1 MSESILSA
9 PPGPL
14 GPTRLTPLTAA
25 SSPDQRLPLTLA
37 IGARL
42 EIQLTQTLSAN
53 HIEARLRVPGEN
65 MPWSTAT
72 RLQLS
77 SPLPDLLARQAAAGT
92 PSGNPIRLQADV
104 VAVSPVLTLRILP
117 QTSQPSGSATPS
129 PVAGTREWMDAQLR
143 QHLPQSRP
151 LASTMESWIRRLPP
165 SEGLDTPSVSQST
178 VATDVT
184 QRMIATILNR
194 LATTAE
200 LTDPVRLPVA
210 LKQSGIWLEALMAQT
225 AANPAQRIDLTAD
238 LKGQLLRLAQQIR
251 ATNQAPPTPPS
262 ATDATAT
269 ARPQPEP
276 GAPNPGGNPKPPPD
290 GRTPAPP
297 TAPDTSTVARPQ
309 PEPAAIKP
317 GGNPAPLP
325 DGRTPTPP
333 TEPDTTSPAR
343 PQPEPGTTKSGS
355 NPTPLPD
362 GRTPP
367 TPPSATDATAT
378 ARPQPEPGAPN
389 PGGNPKPPPDGRASP
404 APSTAPGTTA
414 PTRPQPEPEPG
425 AIKPGS
431 NPMPPSDGRTSPAPS
446 TTPGTTAPIRP
457 QPGSEPGA
465 TRPDITSPGRQ
476 PPESGSPNPTE
487 PVRTASQAPPTDPAP
502 QTQTRTPS
510 TEPPPPPTLAREVD
524 GMIKQVVTQQLQT
537 LEAGTDPPRW
547 VLELPFKTPAGLL
560 TLEADIQRE
569 ARAGQAETDGWSM
582 RIRLNLPRLGP
593 LSINLNLRADR
604 LNASLQAEHQAA
616 VEILR
621 QHLATLR
628 QQLEDRQIEIA
639 SLHASQRP
647 RTDTGSTR
655 RPPLLSEQA

>member
-53 HIEARLRVPGEN
+53 RIEARLRVPGEN

-129 PVAGTREWMDAQLR
+129 PTAGTREWMDAQIR

-151 LASTMESWIRRLPP
+151 LASTLESWIRRLPP
-165 SEGLDTPSVSQST
+165 SEGLDTPSVSQSP
-178 VATDVT
+178 VATEVT

-200 LTDPVRLPVA
+200 LTDPVRLPDA

-251 ATNQAPPTPPS
+251 ATNQAPPTPS
-262 ATDATAT
+262 TAPDT
-269 ARPQPEP
+269 TAPARPQPAS
-276 GAPNPGGNPKPPPD
+276 GAPNPGGNPTPSPD
-290 GRTPAPP
+290 GRTPTPP
-297 TAPDTSTVARPQ
+297 TAPETSALARPQ

-317 GGNPAPLP
+317 GGNPASLP

-333 TEPDTTSPAR
+333 TESDTTAPARPQPEPGTTKPGGNPIPPSDGRTPSPPTAPIR

-362 GRTPP
+362 GRTPS
-367 TPPSATDATAT
+367 TPPN
-378 ARPQPEPGAPN
+378 API
-389 PGGNPKPPPDGRASP
+389 
-404 APSTAPGTTA
+404 
-414 PTRPQPEPEPG
+414 RPQPEPETP
-425 AIKPGS
+425 
-431 NPMPPSDGRTSPAPS
+431 NPSGT
-446 TTPGTTAPIRP
+446 TTP
-457 QPGSEPGA
+457 QPAGQKPPTPPTEPGMA
-465 TRPDITSPGRQ
+465 SPGRQ

-502 QTQTRTPS
+502 QTRTPS